1 MATKEDL
8 RESVE
13 WFLDY
18 LKIEKGASM
27 HTLEAYSRDLDEVI
41 SVLQDSLVSWEKIG
55 HPHLQQF
62 DVFLAQVPSRR
73 SAQRKASSFRSF
85 LKFLRKNNV
94 QFSVDLPSTG
104 GFKIGKRLPKA
115 MDERSVQGML
125 GLTNDSNIHHR
136 NLAILELLYGAG
148 LRVSELLMLDMTQI
162 DLASSAIRVT
172 GKRNKTRIVPLPL
185 QTNSVLSNYIDQVR
199 GTFIKGPTGSVF
211 LSARGEPLSR
221 QAIYSLVSNMAK
233 AAGVK
238 GAIGPHTLRHTYAV
252 HLLQGGADLR
262 AVQELLGHESIA
274 TTQVYTELQN
284 DEVKSRYLNAH
295 PRA

>member
-8 RESVE
+8 HESVE

-18 LKIEKGASM
+18 LKIEKGASP

-41 SVLQDSLVSWEKIG
+41 SVMSDSLSRWEELS
-55 HPHLQQF
+55 HDHLQKF
-62 DVFLAQVPSRR
+62 DVFLAKVPSRR

-94 QFSVDLPSTG
+94 HFSVDLPSTG

-115 MDERSVQGML
+115 LEQSSVEGML
-125 GLTNDSNIHHR
+125 ALKDDSSLHLR
-136 NLAILELLYGAG
+136 NLTILELLYGAG
-148 LRVSELLMLDMTQI
+148 MRVSELISLDMSQI
-162 DLASSAIRVT
+162 DLDSSAIRVT
-172 GKRNKTRIVPLPL
+172 GKRNKTRMIPLPA
-185 QTNSVLSNYIDQVR
+185 QTNESLRTYLSSVRDSL
-199 GTFIKGPTGSVF
+199 IKAPTGVVF
-211 LSARGEPLSR
+211 LSARGKPLSR
-221 QAIYSLVSNMAK
+221 QAVYSLVSSMAK
-233 AAGVK
+233 AAGVR
-238 GAIGPHTLRHTYAV
+238 GAIGPHTFRHTYAV

-284 DEVKSRYLNAH
+284 DEVRNRYLNAH
-295 PRA
+295 PRG